1 MKNKIQL
8 QSFYIVFFFIF
19 CCSCS
24 LVKQDKAEVLDL
36 LKLFSAQSEPQAT
49 QVFYIVSEYDC
60 DLCIGQIPDWAEN
73 YSMEETKQIG
83 IYFRSPSKESR
94 FDSTELLSKELISWN
109 ITTDIQL
116 YELLGKNYPE
126 VKAPYVIEIFQS
138 KIVSV
143 RTLQ

>member
-1 MKNKIQL
+1 MN
-8 QSFYIVFFFIF
+8 
-19 CCSCS
+19 
-24 LVKQDKAEVLDL
+24 QDNREVLNL
-36 LKLFSAQSEPQAT
+36 LKLYSAQNETQTT
-49 QVFYIVSEYDC
+49 QVFYVVSEYDC
-60 DLCIGQIPDWAEN
+60 DLCIGHIPDWAEN

-94 FDSTELLSKELISWN
+94 FDSTILLSKELISWN

-126 VKAPYVIEIFQS
+126 IKAPYVIEIFQS
-138 KIVSV
+138 KLVSV